1 MLSNTVFE
9 LKFSFSAAD
18 LEKSFKS
25 FSRPDRCYPL
35 EMEIVRGFKP
45 KNGYVR
51 RTTSP
56 KGGSLKVAISSYRP
70 EDDHGKRFICDGIVT
85 EIASDIESPIAVD
98 DATEKATKLP
108 GIRVGDHIH
117 FFVDTGSGRGDIISY
132 DTDNK
137 DNAGNIQTVIIV
149 LAAPDDLPFDDDHKL
164 IPACMA
170 ETIDESKLFA
180 PSKK

>member
-9 LKFSFSAAD
+9 LRFSFSAAD

-25 FSRPDRCYPL
+25 FSNPDRCHTL

-45 KNGYVR
+45 ENGDVL

-56 KGGSLKVAISSYRP
+56 KGGSLKFATSCYRP
-70 EDDHGKRFICDGIVT
+70 EDDYGKRFLCDAIVT
-85 EIASDIESPIAVD
+85 EITSGIESPIAVD
-98 DATEKATKLP
+98 NATKKATKLP
-108 GIRVGDHIH
+108 GIRVGDHIY
-117 FFVDTGSGRGDIISY
+117 FFADTGSGRGDMISY
-132 DTDNK
+132 DTKGKN
-137 DNAGNIQTVIIV
+137 NAEDIQATIIV
-149 LAAPDDLPFDDDHKL
+149 LATPDDLPFDDDHRL
-164 IPACMA
+164 MPACMA

>member
-9 LKFSFSAAD
+9 LKIPFSVAD

-25 FSRPDRCYPL
+25 FSNPDRCHAL
-35 EMEIVRGFKP
+35 EMEIIRGFKP
-45 KNGYVR
+45 ESGYVR

-56 KGGSLKVAISSYRP
+56 KGGSLKFATSSYRP
-70 EDDHGKRFICDGIVT
+70 EDDHGKRFICDAIVT
-85 EIASDIESPIAVD
+85 EITSGIESPIAVD

-108 GIRVGDHIH
+108 GIRVGSHIH
-117 FFVDTGSGRGDIISY
+117 FFADTGSGRGDMISY
-132 DTDNK
+132 DADNK
-137 DNAGNIQTVIIV
+137 DNAGNIQTAIIV
-149 LAAPDDLPFDDDHKL
+149 LATPDDLPFDDDHRL
-164 IPACMA
+164 MPACMA